1 MHPGFCV
8 YNPYPLL
15 KLRAAVGDIIGA
27 NFDPSH
33 LVWQGMDPVAVIR
46 ELGGDA
52 IFHVHA
58 KDTRL
63 DKYNMAKNGALDTK
77 SYADEA
83 HRSWIFRSVGYG
95 NDLLYWK
102 DIISALRLVGYDYAI
117 SIEHEDSLMSQNEG
131 LMKAVETLKSAIIF
145 EPKMTETRWI

>member
-1 MHPGFCV
+1 MLC
-8 YNPYPLL
+8 
-15 KLRAAVGDIIGA
+15 GDDCFNIRRSRFVFGGI
-27 NFDPSH
+27 SH
-33 LVWQGMDPVAVIR
+33 LPPQLKAQ
-46 ELGGDA
+46 
-52 IFHVHA
+52 H
-58 KDTRL
+58 
-63 DKYNMAKNGALDTK
+63 
-77 SYADEA
+77 YADEA